1 MGTTEQ
7 PHPHF
12 PPYLA
17 FYIFCRGPT
26 WGVSHPNPPGTGWS
40 HIPTQ
45 PDTDHSLSHAPQT
58 DTTFTVKMPF
68 RLPSLEAQLGAP
80 GRKRN
85 PAPTIHEPRVLLLQ
99 LLHDVHH
106 HGQEGLVSC
115 VALGRDRDS
124 CHPTMAEETQ
134 HHHIYLPGEWWAKPR
149 SAAETSV
156 PTAGTQGTWVISWET
171 C

>member
-1 MGTTEQ
+1 ML
-7 PHPHF
+7 PCP
-12 PPYLA
+12 
-17 FYIFCRGPT
+17 
-26 WGVSHPNPPGTGWS
+26 PPGNLPGPG
-40 HIPTQ
+40 IEPV
-45 PDTDHSLSHAPQT
+45 SLSSPALGGGLFTTGEAPELVGGYDVCNQHDLLSVNLKEVLKGST
-58 DTTFTVKMPF
+58 W
-68 RLPSLEAQLGAP
+68 SLLHSTCLHSWSCSHKP
-80 GRKRN
+80 G
-85 PAPTIHEPRVLLLQ
+85 VLLFQ
-99 LLHDVHH
+99 LPQDVHH